1 MPYSGRRWGLP
12 PRDIGYILKKL
23 FSDQHLPRRY
33 ASILSGLRNAIK
45 TSERPQIIHPN
56 SFLAPAFGDHCID
69 PNLQSEK
76 NGWLEKKSDY
86 IHTRDLLANHIKT

>member
-12 PRDIGYILKKL
+12 PRDIHFEKALFGSTSASQICIYLERFKK
-23 FSDQHLPRRY
+23 
-33 ASILSGLRNAIK
+33 AIK